1 MVALLVSQ
9 SFFIGIFFA
18 ALEISATSL
27 FMEQYG
33 ETLLGRAF
41 LVSGLMGMVLTGIF
55 SSLQGRIKY
64 SALATMTLII
74 ITILT
79 FGMWLSFYYSA
90 SEWLVFGIFS
100 LMGALYILAL
110 VAFTG
115 LGGRLFPLRP
125 GKRLFSIIDSGL
137 VFGMILMSLAVPI
150 ILRFLPEIK
159 DLMLISAVSILF
171 SLVIQGITTSRYN
184 VNTKE
189 DEDRSGEDVKVERVG
204 IGKFLGDKYVRLLA
218 LFVMLSMITLFFT
231 SYNFLTSGK
240 ISYPDPGDFAI
251 FLANFT
257 IAVMAFSFALKTFV
271 YSKLIKTYGL
281 KISLLI
287 TPVLVALFVFISSMV
302 GTIFGYEAD
311 TTSFVIFF
319 LLLALVR
326 FFSINLKDSIQT
338 PSLRLMFQPIDSK
351 IRYNVQAKVEGLVNE
366 FSAVL
371 SGLVLATFG
380 LITSMKL
387 IHYSYILML
396 IVGAWLYVTFQLYKE
411 YQNMLRRSLV
421 DYKKKVKDA
430 GPDGGNAAKSGADH
444 DHLTIQRIERSL
456 DMMKDYEP
464 TLFNMKLEELLRD
477 SSIKTKEI
485 AIRAID
491 ESEIYAAI
499 KELQN
504 ISKSDGNDSIKKLAN
519 DVRSR
524 LEKSFNEQLDQEK
537 ILYLARSKNEQ
548 DRVRAAKIIG
558 DSGNH
563 DFTSLLKNLLK
574 DLSPVVKLQAI
585 HSVAR
590 FGNRDLWPFLIDQL
604 SDDQFRS
611 SARAAIESIGDP
623 VMESLE
629 RAFYKS
635 GAKQELLL
643 AIIDLYGKIAGE
655 KSVKYLLKKLNDPN
669 RQIVLR
675 ALHSLRLLNFSA
687 DNEAI
692 QSHIFQAIEQNVGL
706 AAWNLAAKFDVD
718 EQQLSPAL
726 SKALEEELAENYN
739 MIFLL
744 LSLVYDP
751 SSIRHIRENI
761 ESGTTEGVSFAIE
774 MLDLFVADQLKTF
787 LFALLEDN
795 KTEEKIGEL
804 ELHYPINVFGN
815 SDVLKQI
822 MNRSANYLNNY
833 TRACAIYSYLNLAK
847 EEQIISNDIIANL
860 FNTDPMLSETAAI
873 VMYKLDPQS
882 YASSKVRLTETKQ
895 DLLDKSIAA
904 FEQNKYSL
912 LIEKVGILNGVS
924 VLAHADPKLVEDL
937 ALRLKYVKAAAG
949 SELVVNGKEN
959 DSFFIISGTAV
970 AELPSGRIEFGPGK
984 LLNDMFFLDSDKGT
998 AASVKAVDEMTF
1010 LNMPA
1015 SSFRDLLF
1023 RYPELGD
1030 IMLTTLGERIN
1041 RPERVS

>member
-100 LMGALYILAL
+100 LMGALYILSL
-110 VAFTG
+110 VAFSG
-115 LGGRLFPLRP
+115 LAGRLFTLRQ

-396 IVGAWLYVTFQLYKE
+396 IVGAWLYVNFPALQGIPEHAEAIAGGLQEKSE
-411 YQNMLRRSLV
+411 GRRS
-421 DYKKKVKDA
+421 
-430 GPDGGNAAKSGADH
+430 GW
-444 DHLTIQRIERSL
+444 RECR
-456 DMMKDYEP
+456 
-464 TLFNMKLEELLRD
+464 
-477 SSIKTKEI
+477 EI
-485 AIRAID
+485 RC
-491 ESEIYAAI
+491 
-499 KELQN
+499 
-504 ISKSDGNDSIKKLAN
+504 
-519 DVRSR
+519 RSR
-524 LEKSFNEQLDQEK
+524 PSYN
-537 ILYLARSKNEQ
+537 S
-548 DRVRAAKIIG
+548 
-558 DSGNH
+558 
-563 DFTSLLKNLLK
+563 
-574 DLSPVVKLQAI
+574 
-585 HSVAR
+585 
-590 FGNRDLWPFLIDQL
+590 
-604 SDDQFRS
+604 
-611 SARAAIESIGDP
+611 
-623 VMESLE
+623 
-629 RAFYKS
+629 
-635 GAKQELLL
+635 
-643 AIIDLYGKIAGE
+643 
-655 KSVKYLLKKLNDPN
+655 
-669 RQIVLR
+669 
-675 ALHSLRLLNFSA
+675 
-687 DNEAI
+687 
-692 QSHIFQAIEQNVGL
+692 
-706 AAWNLAAKFDVD
+706 
-718 EQQLSPAL
+718 
-726 SKALEEELAENYN
+726 EN
-739 MIFLL
+739 
-744 LSLVYDP
+744 
-751 SSIRHIRENI
+751 
-761 ESGTTEGVSFAIE
+761 
-774 MLDLFVADQLKTF
+774 
-787 LFALLEDN
+787 
-795 KTEEKIGEL
+795 
-804 ELHYPINVFGN
+804 
-815 SDVLKQI
+815 
-822 MNRSANYLNNY
+822 
-833 TRACAIYSYLNLAK
+833 
-847 EEQIISNDIIANL
+847 
-860 FNTDPMLSETAAI
+860 
-873 VMYKLDPQS
+873 
-882 YASSKVRLTETKQ
+882 
-895 DLLDKSIAA
+895 
-904 FEQNKYSL
+904 
-912 LIEKVGILNGVS
+912 
-924 VLAHADPKLVEDL
+924 
-937 ALRLKYVKAAAG
+937 
-949 SELVVNGKEN
+949 
-959 DSFFIISGTAV
+959 
-970 AELPSGRIEFGPGK
+970 
-984 LLNDMFFLDSDKGT
+984 
-998 AASVKAVDEMTF
+998 
-1010 LNMPA
+1010 
-1015 SSFRDLLF
+1015 
-1023 RYPELGD
+1023 
-1030 IMLTTLGERIN
+1030 
-1041 RPERVS
+1041 